1 MKTPLHISILRH
13 LLAAGFALVTCSGF
27 ALVAAETTPTDTG
40 PRVQGADPA
49 PAVTENAAT
58 ATSPES
64 GPGAKA
70 TSHAHPRLTLADVRT
85 ALAGLTGPWSLER
98 RHEIIEGVD
107 LADIPAVLDGI
118 NKFMRRNA
126 YPFTIRDPLLT
137 RWGRIDPAAALAYA
151 EKLKNVS
158 QRDDAMR
165 WVFYGW
171 VQADLPAARAW
182 AAQLPAG
189 YLRQQVFRTVVEI
202 LAHTD
207 PVAALDLCH
216 ETAGNCNWPNDV
228 AVALEK
234 FPFIQPSATTW
245 DTTAIFIFRQ
255 WAEQDPQASATKA
268 AEILS
273 CPVRQQTFVAIA
285 ETWGETAPL
294 AALAWAGSL
303 TNSKTKRSILTAVT
317 GRWAAVDP
325 QAAAAYVLPL
335 PDSRAR
341 NDAIARIAGRWA
353 SNDVTA
359 ALAWVRQLPDGPT
372 KNQAIEGL
380 RTHSWAPQ
388 DLPGMV
394 AYAEALP
401 VGTAKDKLVEIVGQ
415 QLTRQNPEEALR
427 WVRSQLTGRALNRTL
442 DFMVSIL
449 NWENPQQAA
458 AIITSMPAGAER
470 DSRINQTAASLAKQ
484 DLAAAI
490 AWANQL
496 PESSAIK
503 QAWQGIAKQWAKD
516 DLEAAAEYAVKLPAG
531 VRQNALV
538 EQVTTT
544 WWQSDPPAA
553 LRWAQAL
560 TAGDRRTLAVFS
572 VVSSWSAE
580 EPEAAAAWVVKCPE
594 GELRDLSMGG
604 VVSRWAR
611 TDPAAAG
618 EWLKT
623 FPAGKSRDWGV
634 ENFMLNSSNYP
645 EYAAA
650 AVTLISDA
658 KQRNL
663 CIENLARQWLR
674 SDPEAA
680 RKWLDT
686 LDLPADQIER
696 LLKSLPQR

>member
-1 MKTPLHISILRH
+1 MKTPLHIPILRC
-13 LLAAGFALVTCSGF
+13 LRAAGFALAACSGF
-27 ALVAAETTPTDTG
+27 ALVAAETTP
-40 PRVQGADPA
+40 PQ
-49 PAVTENAAT
+49 
-58 ATSPES
+58 S

-70 TSHAHPRLTLADVRT
+70 TNHAHPRLTLAEVRT
-85 ALAGLTGPWSLER
+85 ALAGLTDLRSLER
-98 RHEIIEGVD
+98 EHKIIEGVD
-107 LADIPAVLDGI
+107 PADMPAVLDGLD
-118 NKFMRRNA
+118 KFMRRDALRYTN
-126 YPFTIRDPLLT
+126 IRYSLLA

-158 QRDDAMR
+158 QRNDAQQL
-165 WVFYGW
+165 VFNGW

-182 AAQLPAG
+182 AARLPAG

-234 FPFIQPSATTW
+234 MIPLTPSATTW

-255 WAEQDPQASATKA
+255 WAEQDPQASAAKA
-268 AEILS
+268 AEILT

-294 AALAWAGSL
+294 AALAWASSL

-341 NDAIARIAGRWA
+341 NDAIAAIAGRWA

-372 KNQAIEGL
+372 KNQTIEGL

-458 AIITSMPAGAER
+458 AIITSMPAGAEHDR
-470 DSRINQTAASLAKQ
+470 RINQTAASLAKQ

-490 AWANQL
+490 AWADQL
-496 PESSAIK
+496 PESRAQ
-503 QAWQGIAKQWAKD
+503 QAWQGIAKQWAMD
-516 DLEAAAEYAVKLPAG
+516 DPTAAADYALKLTAG

-538 EQVTTT
+538 EQVATT

-560 TAGDRRTLAVFS
+560 PAGDRRTLAVFS

-634 ENFMLNSSNYP
+634 GKFMLNSSNYP

-658 KQRNL
+658 RQRNL

-686 LDLPADQIER
+686 LDLPADQLER